1 MIQAIFQITVI
12 AHLHVTGAIHL
23 RYIFVFI
30 HHITGSEGQVSGGL
44 GKGGAIVKIANTPN
58 IRDYL
63 LTNTVLTL
71 PCPPIPISPGVSC
84 NIRHICR
91 LHTTTYAP
99 CPQNSDHACPKLTV
113 EQTWLAKNAER
124 RSYRYW
130 H

>member
-1 MIQAIFQITVI
+1 MIQTIFQITVI

-30 HHITGSEGQVSGGL
+30 HHITGSKGQVSGGL

-58 IRDYL
+58 IRAYL
-63 LTNTVLTL
+63 LTTMTLTL
-71 PCPPIPISPGVSC
+71 SYRLTPISPGVSC
-84 NIRHICR
+84 NIRRICP
-91 LHTTTYAP
+91 LHTTAYAL
-99 CPQNSDHACPKLTV
+99 CPPNSDHPCPKLTV

-124 RSYRYW
+124 RFCLYW